1 MLHRMAPAE
10 AIWPMARI
18 RFIVAVQLLICPRAI
33 HRPGRT
39 APRRRRPTRS
49 LQPIVHACG
58 PGRLL
63 RLAHADRSASQS
75 LDPSARNAL
84 ILMAMTCGPCGLQA
98 SSRDD
103 AGTSNGPG
111 GMQCVRPHAVAL
123 RFARR
128 DQLAGGSASSSAPV
142 PGAQKNPNRE
152 RLGFCYRWRMVD
164 HVPTGLLSL

>member
-75 LDPSARNAL
+75 LDPSARSTL
-84 ILMAMTCGPCGLQA
+84 ILMAMTFGLCGLQA

-111 GMQCVRPHAVAL
+111 ECNASALMQL
-123 RFARR
+123 RFASLVVINLREDLPPAVR
-128 DQLAGGSASSSAPV
+128 PCRAHRKTPTANGWGFVIGGGWLTMCRLAS
-142 PGAQKNPNRE
+142 
-152 RLGFCYRWRMVD
+152 
-164 HVPTGLLSL
+164 